1 MKSHT
6 EIGAARRNHEAA
18 MREERDEERRN
29 ALRDLHAVL
38 GTEAG
43 LRVMERLLRSM
54 KTFGQL
60 SDAADMNWH
69 NMGQWILD
77 DMAAAHPVACVKL
90 MARLRGIG
98 GAASAV
104 VTKEATDED
113 SN

>member
-1 MKSHT
+1 MMDFGFGGT
-6 EIGAARRNHEAA
+6 AATVLKHGTARP
-18 MREERDEERRN
+18 EERDEERRN

-43 LRVMERLLRSM
+43 LRVMERLLRGM

-98 GAASAV
+98 GAE
-104 VTKEATDED
+104 TMMTMEED
-113 SN
+113 NG

>member
-1 MKSHT
+1 MT
-6 EIGAARRNHEAA
+6 ERLDHEAA
-18 MREERDEERRN
+18 MRETRDEERRN

-43 LRVMERLLRSM
+43 LRVMERLLRGM

-98 GAASAV
+98 GAE
-104 VTKEATDED
+104 TMMTMED
-113 SN
+113 DNG